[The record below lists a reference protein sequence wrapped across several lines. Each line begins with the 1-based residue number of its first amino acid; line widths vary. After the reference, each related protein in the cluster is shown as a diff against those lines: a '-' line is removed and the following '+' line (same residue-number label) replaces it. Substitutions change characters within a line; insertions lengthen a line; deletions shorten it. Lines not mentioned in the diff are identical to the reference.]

1 MFGLFLDLYFYPL
14 NIHNKCT
21 VLLRV
26 LEKNISI
33 SELDVSQTF
42 SGLLFFFLILLEL
55 ILFSWNEKNWLVNA
69 YTSWSLK
76 LLAKSKVTKFEQ
88 KRKKWNWTQ
97 VWLYELERCKSIA
110 NWVLLVKSSL
120 ILLKATEMFMHHE
133 LWIEG
138 QIYRV

>member
-1 MFGLFLDLYFYPL
+1 MFGLLLDLYFYPL

-55 ILFSWNEKNWLVNA
+55 ILFS
-69 YTSWSLK
+69 
-76 LLAKSKVTKFEQ
+76 
-88 KRKKWNWTQ
+88 
-97 VWLYELERCKSIA
+97 
-110 NWVLLVKSSL
+110 
-120 ILLKATEMFMHHE
+120 
-133 LWIEG
+133 
-138 QIYRV
+138 